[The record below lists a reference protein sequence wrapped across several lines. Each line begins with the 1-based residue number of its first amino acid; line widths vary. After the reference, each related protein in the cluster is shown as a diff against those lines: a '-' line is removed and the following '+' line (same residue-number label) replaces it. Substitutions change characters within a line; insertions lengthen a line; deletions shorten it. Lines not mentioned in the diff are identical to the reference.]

1 MTIKNTFCELKGL
14 TSSQVGHL
22 QMLMPD
28 TEHFDFFSN
37 EILIG
42 FESDGNAGTWEI
54 DILRAKG
61 IVSYKD
67 MLSLLGEKEED
78 FLKGVISGVKFTD
91 HNNPDNSFE
100 HNFEDKK
107 LTPHI
112 HQKEIIAWANGE
124 DIEVESPFLEDNWV
138 LAKNPLWAKGS
149 QYRVKE
155 RLSSTQILIA
165 EKEKELSSLKYQ
177 DAVERG
183 VSIVLGE
190 VDASN

>member
-1 MTIKNTFCELKGL
+1 MIIKNTFCELKGL

-28 TEHFDFFSN
+28 TDHFDFFSN

-42 FESDGNAGTWEI
+42 FEFEGDAGTWEI
-54 DILRAKG
+54 DTVRAKG
-61 IVSYKD
+61 IVSYGE
-67 MLSLLGEKEED
+67 MLSLLGVEEKE
-78 FLKGVISGVKFTD
+78 KPV
-91 HNNPDNSFE
+91 
-100 HNFEDKK
+100 
-107 LTPHI
+107 PHI

-124 DIEVESPFLEDNWV
+124 EIEVKSMFDKESWFLTE
-138 LAKNPLWAKGS
+138 NPLWRKRC

-155 RLSSTQILIA
+155 GLSPTQLRIA

-183 VSIVLGE
+183 VNIVLGE

>member
-28 TEHFDFFSN
+28 TDYFNFYSN
-37 EILIG
+37 EELIG
-42 FESDGNAGTWEI
+42 FGEGDAGTWEI
-54 DILRAKG
+54 DTIRAKG

-67 MLSLLGEKEED
+67 MLSLLGVEEED
-78 FLKGVISGVKFTD
+78 
-91 HNNPDNSFE
+91 
-100 HNFEDKK
+100 DK
-107 LTPHI
+107 LVPHI

-124 DIEVESPFLEDNWV
+124 EIEVKSMFDKESWFLSET
-138 LAKNPLWAKGS
+138 PLWRKRC
-149 QYRVKE
+149 QYRVKPK
-155 RLSSTQILIA
+155 LTLTQLRIA

-183 VSIVLGE
+183 VNIVLGE
-190 VDASN
+190 VDES

>member
-28 TEHFDFFSN
+28 TDYFNFYSN
-37 EILIG
+37 EELIG
-42 FESDGNAGTWEI
+42 FEEGDAGTWEI
-54 DILRAKG
+54 DTIRAKG

-67 MLSLLGEKEED
+67 MLSRLGGEEED
-78 FLKGVISGVKFTD
+78 
-91 HNNPDNSFE
+91 
-100 HNFEDKK
+100 K
-107 LTPHI
+107 LVPHI

-138 LAKNPLWAKGS
+138 LAKNPLWSKGS

-155 RLSSTQILIA
+155 GLSSTQILIA

-183 VSIVLGE
+183 VNIVLGE

>member
-28 TEHFDFFSN
+28 TGYFDFFSN

-42 FESDGNAGTWEI
+42 FEVEGTAGTWEI
-54 DILRAKG
+54 DSIRASG
-61 IVSYKD
+61 IVSYEE
-67 MLSLLGEKEED
+67 MLPLLRAKEEQ
-78 FLKGVISGVKFTD
+78 LA
-91 HNNPDNSFE
+91 
-100 HNFEDKK
+100 
-107 LTPHI
+107 PHI

-124 DIEVESPFLEDNWV
+124 ELEYYAEGIGWV
-138 LAKNPLWAKGS
+138 SAETPSFRSHIK
-149 QYRVKE
+149 YRVKPK
-155 RLSSTQILIA
+155 LTLTQIRIA

-183 VSIVLGE
+183 VNIVLGE